1 MAMEFVEDFQAEY
14 EQTYELYRSLVQEQS
29 KVVDDLNRFAH
40 NQQGWRELH
49 EAELYRLADEI
60 AAVSAELR
68 LLEDQCP

>member
-49 EAELYRLADEI
+49 EAE
-60 AAVSAELR
+60 
-68 LLEDQCP
+68 